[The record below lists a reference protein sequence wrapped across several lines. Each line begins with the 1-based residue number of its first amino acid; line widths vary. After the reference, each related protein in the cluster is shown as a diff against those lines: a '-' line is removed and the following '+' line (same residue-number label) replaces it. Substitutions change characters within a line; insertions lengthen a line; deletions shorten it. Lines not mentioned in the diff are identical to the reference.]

1 MGYLKPAVQ
10 GDVGDF
16 RTITLAGVDNLN
28 SVSSVVAH
36 IYTGSK
42 TSTTHVADLDASV
55 ADATECTIIVEL
67 GDANGWLATAT
78 PGTYRIEYQVTFAN
92 GDVLTW
98 PAEAG
103 DKLKVR
109 AQGDAA

>member
-10 GDVGDF
+10 GDIGDQ
-16 RTITLAGVDNLN
+16 RIIVLAGIDNLN
-28 SVSSVVAH
+28 AVASVQAH
-36 IYTGSK
+36 VYTGSK
-42 TSTTHVADLDASV
+42 QSTTHVATLDAAV
-55 ADATECTIIVEL
+55 VDATDCTIAVEL

-78 PGTYRIEYQVTFAN
+78 PGTYRIEYQLTFAN